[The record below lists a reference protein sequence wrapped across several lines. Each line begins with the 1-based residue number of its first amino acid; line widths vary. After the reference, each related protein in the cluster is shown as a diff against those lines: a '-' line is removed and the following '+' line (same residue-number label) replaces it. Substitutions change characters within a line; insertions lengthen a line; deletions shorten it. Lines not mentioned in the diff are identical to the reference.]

1 MTQILSEEDIQHF
14 NLHGYVRLTSA
25 LDRTCVQNAMEF
37 IWDLLEQR
45 YDFKRYDPDT
55 WNGST
60 KGLNKRL
67 QANRNLWSS
76 GDKRLITAITQ
87 ILGPNWR
94 RSSHWG
100 TLLYTAPE
108 HADTWNVPTGWH
120 WDSDPFE
127 SIAGREGVFIFT
139 FLTHVQRQGGGT
151 LIVEGSH
158 ELSLRFHRLVAE
170 PKM

>member
-108 HADTWNVPTGWH
+108 HADTWNVPTG
-120 WDSDPFE
+120 
-127 SIAGREGVFIFT
+127 
-139 FLTHVQRQGGGT
+139 
-151 LIVEGSH
+151 
-158 ELSLRFHRLVAE
+158 
-170 PKM
+170 